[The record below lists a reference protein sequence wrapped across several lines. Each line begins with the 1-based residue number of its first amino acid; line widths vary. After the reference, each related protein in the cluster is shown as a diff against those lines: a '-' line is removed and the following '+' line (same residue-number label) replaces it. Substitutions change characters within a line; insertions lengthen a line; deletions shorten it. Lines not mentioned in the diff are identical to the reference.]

1 MRPEEGPRPPVCRK
15 VPHTIVTHGHE
26 RVDEYFWLRDRSNPG
41 VIEYI
46 EAENR
51 YAADMMK
58 HTEPLQRSLFE
69 EMRERTAE
77 TDESVP
83 ETMDGFLYYRRT
95 EKGKQYPIH
104 CRKFEYMDDE
114 EEEIVLDENEI
125 AEGNVF
131 FKVSLVRPSP
141 DHNLL
146 MYLADTD
153 GSERHT
159 LFVKDLETGETLPDR
174 IANTHDAEWANDGR
188 TIFYSTMG
196 PDYRPDKVWRHE
208 LGKDPKGDELV
219 YHERDPAYYYLEVT
233 KTKSLEYILV
243 TVESATT
250 SEVHYMS
257 ADKPKSEFRV
267 FCPRKHNVTYFV
279 LHWEGKFYIVTNED
293 AFNFKIMEVSA
304 SESSRENWR
313 DLVPHRER
321 VAIDVSDP
329 HPWVEVFKGHLV
341 VFERENAQGRIRVYR
356 LKDMSSYSIEFPERL
371 YFVRPMPNPDPTST
385 KLRVKYWSWVT
396 PTTIYDFDLETRLL
410 DLRKRDVIP
419 GHNPSEYASD
429 MLFAKAKDGTRV
441 PVSVVHK
448 KGLRKDGS
456 NPCFLYGYGAYGTF
470 EWPTSEFD
478 TVTLSLLERGFVC
491 AYAHIRGGADM
502 GRMWHG
508 KGRMLNKMNSFTDF
522 IACAEHLVKEGYTS
536 PRKIAAFGRSAGGL
550 LMGGI
555 ANLRPDLFG
564 VVVAEVP
571 FVDGVTTMLDQ
582 SIPLTVGELEEWGN
596 PAIKEHYD
604 YMLQYSPYDNV
615 VSKAYPN
622 MLVTAGFND
631 SRVQYW
637 EPLKWVARL
646 RAKKTDD
653 NIILLKTGMS
663 EGHAGASGRY
673 DHLKYDSFVYAFI
686 LDRLGVTD

>member
-1 MRPEEGPRPPVCRK
+1 M
-15 VPHTIVTHGHE
+15 THGHE

-51 YAADMMK
+51 YTAEMTR
-58 HTEPLQRSLFE
+58 HTERLRQKLFE
-69 EMRERTAE
+69 EMKGRTSE

-83 ETMDGFLYYRRT
+83 EIIDGFLYYERT
-95 EKGKQYPIH
+95 EKGKQYRIH
-104 CRKFEYMDDE
+104 CRKFESIDDE
-114 EEEIVLDENEI
+114 EEVILDENEA

-153 GSERHT
+153 GSERYM
-159 LFVKDLETGETLPDR
+159 LFVKDLETGKLLPDR
-174 IANTHDAEWANDGR
+174 IRNTHDAEWANDGK

-208 LGKDPKGDELV
+208 LGADPKGDELV
-219 YHERDPAYYYLEVT
+219 YHERDPAYYYLEVS
-233 KTKSLEYILV
+233 KTKSWEYILV
-243 TVESATT
+243 TVESSTT
-250 SEVHYMS
+250 SEVHYLP
-257 ADKPKSEFRV
+257 ADRPKAEFKV

-279 LHWEGKFYIVTNED
+279 VHWDDKFYIVTNED
-293 AFNFKIMEVSA
+293 AVNFKIMQASVSDPL
-304 SESSRENWR
+304 RDNWR
-313 DLVPHRER
+313 ELVPHRER

-329 HPWVEVFKGHLV
+329 HPWAEAFKGHLV

-356 LKDMSSYSIEFPERL
+356 LKDMSSYTVEFPERL
-371 YFVRPMPNPDPTST
+371 YFVMPMFNPDPTSM

-410 DLRKRDVIP
+410 DLRKRDVIA

-429 MLFAKAKDGTRV
+429 ILFAKARDGTRV
-441 PVSVVHK
+441 PVSIVHR
-448 KGLRKDGS
+448 KGLKKDGG
-456 NPCFLYGYGAYGTF
+456 NPCFLYGYGAYGNF
-470 EWPTSEFD
+470 EWPKQGFD

-491 AYAHIRGGADM
+491 AYAQVRGGGDM
-502 GRMWHG
+502 GRMWHRE
-508 KGRMLNKMNSFTDF
+508 GRVLKKMNSFTDF
-522 IACAEHLVKEGYTS
+522 IACAEHLIKEGYTS
-536 PRKIAAFGRSAGGL
+536 PRRIVAFGRSAGGL
-550 LMGGI
+550 LMGGV
-555 ANLRPDLFG
+555 ANMRPDLFG

-571 FVDGVTTMLDQ
+571 YVDGVTTMLDP
-582 SIPLTVGELEEWGN
+582 SIPLTVGEFEEWGN

-615 VSKAYPN
+615 FAKEYPS
-622 MLVTAGFND
+622 MLVAAGFND

-637 EPLKWVARL
+637 EPLKWVAKL

-653 NIILLKTGMS
+653 NVILLRTGMV

-673 DHLKYDSFVYAFI
+673 DHLKYDAFVYAFI
-686 LDRLGVTD
+686 LDRLGIKD

>member
-1 MRPEEGPRPPVCRK
+1 
-15 VPHTIVTHGHE
+15 
-26 RVDEYFWLRDRSNPG
+26 
-41 VIEYI
+41 
-46 EAENR
+46 
-51 YAADMMK
+51 
-58 HTEPLQRSLFE
+58 
-69 EMRERTAE
+69 
-77 TDESVP
+77 
-83 ETMDGFLYYRRT
+83 MDGFLYYRRT

-125 AEGNVF
+125 AEGNAF

-233 KTKSLEYILV
+233 KTKSLEFIFV

-267 FCPRKHNVTYFV
+267 FCPRKRNVTYFV
-279 LHWEGKFYIVTNED
+279 LHWEDKFYIVTNED
-293 AFNFKIMEVSA
+293 AVNFKIMEVSA
-304 SESSRENWR
+304 SEPSRENWR

-329 HPWVEVFKGHLV
+329 RPWVEVFKGHLV

-396 PTTIYDFDLETRLL
+396 PTTVYDFDLETRLL

-508 KGRMLNKMNSFTDF
+508 EGRMLKKMNSFTDF

-615 VSKAYPN
+615 VAKAYPN

>member
-1 MRPEEGPRPPVCRK
+1 MRSGDGPHPPVCRK

-51 YAADMMK
+51 YAAEFMR
-58 HTEPLQRSLFE
+58 HTETLQRRLFE
-69 EMRERTAE
+69 EMKGRTAE
-77 TDESVP
+77 SDESVP
-83 ETMDGFLYYRRT
+83 EIMDGFLYYKRT
-95 EKGKQYPIH
+95 EKGMQYPIH

-114 EEEIVLDENEI
+114 EEVVLDENEV
-125 AEGNVF
+125 AGGNLF

-141 DHNLL
+141 DHSLL
-146 MYLADTD
+146 MYLADFD

-159 LFVKDLETGETLPDR
+159 LFVKDLETGELLPDQ
-174 IANTHDAEWANDGR
+174 IPNTHDAEWANDGR

-250 SEVHYMS
+250 SEVHYLS
-257 ADKPKSEFRV
+257 ADRPRSEFRV
-267 FCPRKHNVTYFV
+267 FCPRKHSVTYFV
-279 LHWEGKFYIVTNED
+279 LHWEDKFYIVTNED
-293 AFNFKIMEVSA
+293 AVNFKIMEASVS
-304 SESSRENWR
+304 EPSRENWR

-356 LKDMSSYSIEFPERL
+356 LKDMSSYTIEFPERL
-371 YFVRPMPNPDPTST
+371 YFVAPMPNPDPTST

-396 PTTIYDFDLETRLL
+396 PTTVYDFDLETRLL

-419 GHNPSEYASD
+419 GHNSSEYASD
-429 MLFAKAKDGTRV
+429 MLFAKTKDGTRV

-502 GRMWHG
+502 GRMWHRD
-508 KGRMLNKMNSFTDF
+508 GRMLKKMNSFTDF

-555 ANLRPDLFG
+555 TNMRPDLFG

-582 SIPLTVGELEEWGN
+582 SIPLTVGEFEEWGN
-596 PAIKEHYD
+596 PAMKEHYD

-615 VSKAYPN
+615 VAKAYPN

-646 RAKKTDD
+646 RAKRTDD

-673 DHLKYDSFVYAFI
+673 DHLKYDAFVYAFI
-686 LDRLGVTD
+686 LDRLGITD